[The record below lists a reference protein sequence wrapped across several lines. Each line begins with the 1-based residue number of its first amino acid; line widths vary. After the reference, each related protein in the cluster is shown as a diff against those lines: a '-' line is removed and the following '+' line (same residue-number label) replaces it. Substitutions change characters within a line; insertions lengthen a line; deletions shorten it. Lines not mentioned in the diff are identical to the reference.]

1 MDIHAHLNSQKKNKC
16 KIEQKDEISPLK
28 MKYHTPKT
36 LKNNKTVQILK
47 QKPKKQMKTMGMK
60 ISDNI
65 FFFHPPQK

>member
-47 QKPKKQMKTMGMK
+47 QKPKK
-60 ISDNI
+60 
-65 FFFHPPQK
+65 